1 MANRLSKIVTRTG
14 DTGMTG
20 LANGSRVPKNAPRVE
35 ALGDVDELN
44 SALGVLLAEVL
55 PAEVR
60 ACLVEVQHD
69 LFDLGGEIAVPGFT
83 LITDAHLARLDDA
96 AETFNRDL
104 APLKEF
110 VLPGGSRPASLAH
123 VARAVCRRAERRVV
137 ALATHESLS
146 PLIQR
151 YLNRLSDLLFVIA
164 RVINRGLSVPDV
176 LWQRSTPHADGS
188 ETGGS

>member
-14 DTGMTG
+14 DNGMTG
-20 LANGSRVPKNAPRVE
+20 LANGSRLPKNAPRVE

-44 SALGVLLAEVL
+44 TALGVLLAEVL

-60 ACLVEVQHD
+60 GCLFEVQHD
-69 LFDLGGEIAVPGFT
+69 LFDLGGEVSVPGYS
-83 LITDAHLARLDDA
+83 LITEAHLARLDDA

-104 APLKEF
+104 SPLKEF
-110 VLPGGSRPASLAH
+110 VLPGGSRASSLAH

-137 ALATHESLS
+137 ALATQESVS

-151 YLNRLSDLLFVIA
+151 YLNRLSDLLFVLA
-164 RVINRGLSVPDV
+164 RVINRGQGVPDV
-176 LWQRSTPHADGS
+176 LWQRGATRG
-188 ETGGS
+188 GGSTT

>member
-20 LANGSRVPKNAPRVE
+20 LADGSRVPKNAPRVE

-44 SALGVLLAEVL
+44 SALGVLLAEAL

-83 LITDAHLARLDDA
+83 LITETHLARLDEA

-104 APLKEF
+104 PRLKEF
-110 VLPGGSRPASLAH
+110 VLPGGSRPGSLAH
-123 VARAVCRRAERRVV
+123 VARAVCRRAERRLV
-137 ALATHESLS
+137 ALAEQESVS

-151 YLNRLSDLLFVIA
+151 YLNRLSDVLFVLA
-164 RVINRGLSVPDV
+164 RFINRGLEVPDV
-176 LWQRSTPHADGS
+176 LWQRSNHR
-188 ETGGS
+188 EGGDSDNG